1 MNVIYENVMVELPKA
16 KDTVNGVFMPEEE
29 TIDKFEGTVIR
40 YGESVPEEVKLL
52 LASKPIVKY
61 KEYYDGK
68 DITINGVKYI
78 VMNFKDIL
86 IIL

>member
-1 MNVIYENVMVELPKA
+1 MNVIHENVMVQLPK
-16 KDTVNGVFMPEEE
+16 KVDTVNGVYMPEEE
-29 TIDKFEGTVIR
+29 TVNKFEGTVIR
-40 YGESVPEEVKLL
+40 FGESVPEAVQMQ
-52 LASKPIVKY
+52 LASKPKVKY

-68 DITINGVKYI
+68 DITIDGIDYI